1 MDAQTVERFGW
12 ASDRE
17 VLIAEELYRHVDD
30 SDVAEREPVG
40 ITGPVHLLTD
50 LAGQRD
56 EAVACVHVGNHAW
69 NPRSS
74 VVAVVNDD
82 MPFLVDSVTAELTR
96 LGIGIHLV
104 AHPILSV
111 TRDAGG
117 VLRSV
122 QRSTPPGRAAPPD
135 ARDESWI
142 YLEVDR
148 QTDPQAHG
156 TVADELRRILDDVR
170 RAVLDWPAMV
180 RVARN
185 LAGELTT
192 TPPRGIPTEELRGAV
207 DLLRWLAADQ
217 FTFLGY
223 RRYRLVESSPAP
235 SGIVDVPVPPAREA
249 VLSPTRPGAGA
260 LPSPGG
266 TAPSRAATPGAP
278 PADTRGDG
286 WSLVSEPGSGLG
298 LLRSGG
304 PVSVAFADLP
314 PAVRIRAL
322 EPRLLIVTKA
332 NRRSTVHR
340 PVHLDYIGIKIFD
353 RTGLVI
359 GEHRFIGLFAAPAY
373 TQSVATVPV
382 IDRKVRRVRRALGLE
397 TGSHTGR
404 DLMTFLE
411 TFPRDELF
419 AIALP
424 DLIAI
429 ADAALNLK
437 ERRAARLFV
446 WHDTYRRFLSCL
458 IYVPRD
464 RYTTDV
470 RLRLQQEV
478 MAAVGGESVEFTA
491 RVTESVLARLHLV
504 VRVPRRESVPPVDV
518 PALEAR
524 IASLAR
530 SWEDELVLHLA
541 QHTSHEGVAELLR
554 AYPEGF
560 PAAYK
565 ASTPP
570 AEAVRDLV
578 EMGRLGPTQPLV
590 VTLQPVSADSG
601 AAANARLRLYA
612 MSDISLA
619 QVLPVLAALGSSV
632 VTEHPFRLVRRPDAG
647 SGEGRFVYDFG
658 LAVDPGIDLAQRR
671 SDWEAAFLACWQGRA
686 EVDGLNG
693 LVATAGLTWQEVS
706 ILRTYARYLRQIR
719 GVYSPEYIEGA
730 LLAYPR
736 IAALLVDLFAERFE
750 PERVERGSVA
760 QGDRVRRELDTLLT
774 AVVSLDHDRILRLI
788 RDLIRATLRTNHYR
802 PDRGAMAIKLAPHLV
817 REIPVPRPQFEVWVC
832 SPHVEGVHLRFG
844 SVARGGIRWSDRRED
859 FRTEILGLARAQLV
873 KNALI
878 VPGGAKGGFVVKRP
892 PDAGADRAAWQAEG
906 VAAYRSFIAAML
918 DLTDNLVGDV
928 VVGPLGVVRRDDAD
942 PYLVVAADKGTA
954 TFSDVANAIAIERG
968 FWLGD
973 AFASGGS
980 AGYDHKEMGITA
992 RGAWESVRA
1001 HFHHL
1006 GRDADSEALVVVGI
1020 GDMSGDVFGNGMLRS
1035 ANLRLVA
1042 AFDHRHVFL
1051 DPDPDPAVSF
1061 AERQRLFALPRSSWA
1076 DYDPALISEGGGV
1089 YPRSAKA
1096 IPISEQVAGVLGIEP
1111 GGPGLTP
1118 AEVVRAI
1125 LTADVDLLWNGGVGT
1140 FVKASS
1146 ETNMVVGDRANDS
1159 VRVDARQLRVKVVAE
1174 GGNLGIT
1181 QSGRIEAARAGV
1193 LLNTDAIDNSAGVDT
1208 SDHEVNL
1215 KILLDRLVAGDRLP
1229 ASAREPL
1236 LDAMA
1241 QEVAAAVL
1249 AHNISQNA
1257 LIGFELVR
1265 AESRLGGLARLIRL
1279 MERESHLD
1287 RSLEGL
1293 PDDEGIAAM
1302 LATGRGFTAP
1312 ELAVLLAHAKLHLR
1326 DQLLGSSV
1334 PDEPFARQ
1342 WLVAYFP
1349 SAIRQRFTDQLP
1361 GHPLRRE
1368 IVATGMANE
1377 LVDRLGLTYVLR
1389 ASEETGAGTQA
1400 VARAF
1405 AVARGVFGLA
1415 ALWREI
1421 DTAAAGT
1428 PTAGLNAM
1436 RSEVQRLVDR
1446 ATRWLLANRGA
1457 TLDVPA
1463 EIERF
1468 QPVVSRLAARV
1479 PTLQVGGEHARMLQ
1493 RVADLVAFGAPEALA
1508 MRVASLLDVFSL
1520 LDIVEIHRR
1529 TLADP
1534 TTVAEVYFTLSEH
1547 FGVDALLSRISD
1559 LPRDDRWNALARAG
1573 LRADLYSALAAL
1585 TERVIRSGQDGP
1597 PDEQVTHWEATN
1609 AEGLA
1614 RGRATLAEIAAAGT
1628 YDLATLSVALRV
1640 FRTFAVPGSP

>member
-1193 LLNTDAIDNSAGVDT
+1193 LLNTDAIDNSAGVDC
-1208 SDHEVNL
+1208 SDHEVNI
-1215 KILLDRLVAGDRLP
+1215 KIVLESLVRSGRITAEERNALLVEMTDEVAELVLRDNRAQTLALMIARTQSLMMVNVHARYLDTLEAEGWLDRRLEFLPTDKQIAERQSAGSGLRAP
-1229 ASAREPL
+1229 EF
-1236 LDAMA
+1236 
-1241 QEVAAAVL
+1241 AVMI
-1249 AHNISQNA
+1249 AYTKNA
-1257 LIGFELVR
+1257 DVTEIL
-1265 AESRLGGLARLIRL
+1265 ES
-1279 MERESHLD
+1279 D
-1287 RSLEGL
+1287 L
-1293 PDDEGIAAM
+1293 PDD
-1302 LATGRGFTAP
+1302 TA
-1312 ELAVLLAHAKLHLR
+1312 LDVDLL
-1326 DQLLGSSV
+1326 
-1334 PDEPFARQ
+1334 
-1342 WLVAYFP
+1342 AYFP
-1349 SAIRQRFTDQLP
+1349 TVLRERFPDAIREHR
-1361 GHPLRRE
+1361 LRRE
-1368 IVATGMANE
+1368 IVATRVVNSMVNLAGISFDHRMTE
-1377 LVDRLGLTYVLR
+1377 DSG
-1389 ASEETGAGTQA
+1389 ASVSD

-1405 AVARGVFGLA
+1405 VAAREIFGFAEIWDEIDALGSSVSAADQIELFLDARRMAERGAGWLLRNRRPPLAIGDAVDTFGAGLA
-1415 ALWREI
+1415 FLAESLDSVVTGRVGDDIERLRSRWEE
-1421 DTAAAGT
+1421 AG
-1428 PTAGLNAM
+1428 
-1436 RSEVQRLVDR
+1436 
-1446 ATRWLLANRGA
+1446 
-1457 TLDVPA
+1457 VPA
-1463 EIERF
+1463 PLAVR
-1468 QPVVSRLAARV
+1468 AARF
-1479 PTLQVGGEHARMLQ
+1479 PWMHTG
-1493 RVADLVAFGAPEALA
+1493 F
-1508 MRVASLLDVFSL
+1508 
-1520 LDIVEIHRR
+1520 DIVEIAHREATNVADAATAYWSVFDAFDLGWLWDGIGR
-1529 TLADP
+1529 LPRSDRWQTQARSALRDDLMTTLADLTRLVMDKAGGSP
-1534 TTVAEVYFTLSEH
+1534 AAWIAANERAV
-1547 FGVDALLSRISD
+1547 GR
-1559 LPRDDRWNALARAG
+1559 ALAMHTEIR
-1573 LRADLYSALAAL
+1573 RADSFDL
-1585 TERVIRSGQDGP
+1585 T
-1597 PDEQVTHWEATN
+1597 
-1609 AEGLA
+1609 
-1614 RGRATLAEIAAAGT
+1614 
-1628 YDLATLSVALRV
+1628 TLSVALRQL
-1640 FRTFAVPGSP
+1640 RNLTLTAVAPKPQ